1 MVQLLTRPS
10 SGSSGHFWPKYK
22 SAVVVLQRHYTVP
35 YWDRVISSILQRF
48 ASIFFVFFFFFFLI
62 FHSSCIYNEFLW
74 QNEIVAILILL
85 FKNLLERGQGQI
97 TYFTTGTFFIVFA
110 LIVEAGSRNALQ
122 NTVVLSLFVY
132 STRKINIFLALSCY
146 GKPEKEEEGKKIC
159 SKILSLLTRKRINKI
174 YCPWPSN

>member
-35 YWDRVISSILQRF
+35 YWDRVISSILRF
-48 ASIFFVFFFFFFLI
+48 ASIFFVFFLFLI
-62 FHSSCIYNEFLW
+62 FHSCIYNEFLW

-122 NTVVLSLFVY
+122 NTVVLSLLVY